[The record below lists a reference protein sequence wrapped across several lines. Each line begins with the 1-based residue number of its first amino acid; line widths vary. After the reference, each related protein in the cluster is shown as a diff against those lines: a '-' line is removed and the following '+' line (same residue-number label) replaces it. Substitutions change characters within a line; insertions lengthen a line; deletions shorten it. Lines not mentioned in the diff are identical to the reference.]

1 MNAILHR
8 ITESNLS
15 DFKGLAVE
23 GEIPVSEEILN
34 ELIQMVME
42 KMKSSPAPA
51 EKPSAPSPGQSI
63 DFGKILN
70 SLDEKDVKISFKE
83 KLAILKITARK
94 Y

>member
-34 ELIQMVME
+34 DIDSDGDGKNEIVAGTSRKTVSTFIRVNPLILE
-42 KMKSSPAPA
+42 K
-51 EKPSAPSPGQSI
+51 
-63 DFGKILN
+63 F
-70 SLDEKDVKISFKE
+70 
-83 KLAILKITARK
+83 
-94 Y
+94 